1 MSDVNITAGPF
12 SHSGASVSRTMGLV
26 MVALLP
32 STLFGFI
39 QFGWPSIYLFLV
51 TVAAALIA
59 EALCLKM
66 AGKPVKLHLL
76 DGSGILTGWLLAMTL
91 PPWAP
96 WWIGAV
102 GSLIAIM
109 LAKQAFGGLGQNV
122 FNPAMVARTVL
133 LISFPIQMTQFLGP
147 QPIYSGAAPDFIGGL
162 AITFGS
168 HPEIDAITSASLL
181 GTIKT
186 ELGRGEVLQQI
197 LAQSF
202 DLRNMVIGF
211 APGSMGETSAILALI
226 GGLFLLTTRVITWH
240 IPVAMIGAMC
250 ALSGL
255 AHFLDPAHF
264 ASPLVHLVSGTFA
277 FAVFFIATDY
287 VTAPGSPLGKIIF
300 GAGVGILTFI
310 IRTWAAYPEGVAF
323 AILLMNATVPLI
335 DTYIKPRIYGR
346 TRKGDPIKLKETSK
360 GEAR

>member
-1 MSDVNITAGPF
+1 MSDVQILAGPY

-26 MVALLP
+26 LLALVP
-32 STLFGFI
+32 STAFGFI

-51 TVAAALIA
+51 TVLTAILA
-59 EALCLKM
+59 EALCLKV
-66 AGKPVKLHLL
+66 AKKPVMLHIM

-102 GSLIAIM
+102 GSIIAIT

-133 LISFPIQMTQFLGP
+133 LISCPIQMTQFLGP
-147 QPIYSGAAPDFIGGL
+147 QPIFADSAPDFLGGL
-162 AITFGS
+162 AVTFGG

-226 GGLFLLTTRVITWH
+226 GGLFLLATRVISWH

-255 AHFLDPAHF
+255 AHLLDPSHF
-264 ASPLVHLVSGTFA
+264 PSPLVHLVSGTFA

-300 GAGVGILTFI
+300 GVGVGTLTFI
-310 IRTWAAYPEGVAF
+310 IRTLGC
-323 AILLMNATVPLI
+323 I
-335 DTYIKPRIYGR
+335 
-346 TRKGDPIKLKETSK
+346 S
-360 GEAR
+360 

>member
-1 MSDVNITAGPF
+1 MSDVNLLAGPY

-26 MVALLP
+26 MLALVP
-32 STLFGFI
+32 STAFGFV
-39 QFGWPSIYLFLV
+39 QFGWPSVFLFLV
-51 TVAAALIA
+51 TVLAAILS
-59 EALCLKM
+59 EAFCLKM
-66 AGKPVKLHLL
+66 AGKPVVLHIM

-96 WWIGAV
+96 WWIGVA
-102 GSLIAIM
+102 GSVIAIM

-147 QPIYSGAAPDFIGGL
+147 QPIYGASAPDFLGGL
-162 AITFGS
+162 AITFGG

-197 LAQSF
+197 LAKSF
-202 DLRNMVIGF
+202 DLKNMIIGF
-211 APGSMGETSAILALI
+211 APGSMGETSAVLALI
-226 GGLFLLTTRVITWH
+226 GGLFLLITRVISWH

-250 ALSGL
+250 LLSGV
-255 AHFLDPAHF
+255 AHLLDPSHF

-300 GAGVGILTFI
+300 GAGVGTLTFI

-323 AILLMNATVPLI
+323 AILLMNSTVPII

-346 TRKGDPIKLKETSK
+346 TRKGDPIKLKEAKK
-360 GEAR
+360 GGAK

>member
-1 MSDVNITAGPF
+1 MSDVNIIAGPY

-26 MVALLP
+26 MLALVP
-32 STLFGFI
+32 STAFGFV
-39 QFGWPSIYLFLV
+39 QFGWPSIFLFLV
-51 TVAAALIA
+51 TILAAILA

-66 AGKPVKLHLL
+66 AGKPVLLHLL

-102 GSLIAIM
+102 GSVIAIT

-147 QPIYSGAAPDFIGGL
+147 QPIYGSAAPDFLHGL
-162 AITFGS
+162 AITFGG

-202 DLRNMVIGF
+202 DLKKMIIGF
-211 APGSMGETSAILALI
+211 APGSMGETSALLALL
-226 GGLFLLTTRVITWH
+226 GGLFLLATRIISWH
-240 IPVAMIGAMC
+240 IPVAMIGAMVC
-250 ALSGL
+250 PLRPGAIFSIRIILPARWCILSR
-255 AHFLDPAHF
+255 AP
-264 ASPLVHLVSGTFA
+264 SPLPSFSLPPTM
-277 FAVFFIATDY
+277 
-287 VTAPGSPLGKIIF
+287 SPLPARPVGKLIF
-300 GAGVGILTFI
+300 GVGVGTLTFI
-310 IRTWAAYPEGVAF
+310 IRTWVCLSGRGCLCDPLDECHRSADRYLRQTAHLWAY
-323 AILLMNATVPLI
+323 N
-335 DTYIKPRIYGR
+335 
-346 TRKGDPIKLKETSK
+346 SK
-360 GEAR
+360 G